1 MEQLVFGDGAK
12 TEHGYEKTIK
22 YAENITMNL
31 TFNMII
37 NSLLTHPQNTLH
49 LNVNT
54 EIDDLASYI
63 ARACFHGQTIDPINK
78 FIINNKEI
86 NMEIFLK
93 RCIVKLSEYGFL
105 LYNE

>member
-1 MEQLVFGDGAK
+1 MKERAELLKDIEQLLFGDGAK
-12 TEHGYEKTIK
+12 TEHGYAK
-22 YAENITMNL
+22 

-49 LNVNT
+49 LNVNA